1 MNTINTKILTLFK
14 AYTAKEI
21 NEEQFIALQKWINES
36 EENNQLFSSYLLFY
50 KKSRRIAFYNSLDQE
65 KAWNHV
71 VSQLKEPLI
80 QPVKK
85 QRNFKKLYLKY
96 AVAASVIIIVS
107 LFLVKKITTPKIT
120 APIIVNNNIESRS
133 NKATL
138 TLGDG
143 SEVTLVKGK
152 TSVIKN
158 ATSTGEEII
167 YQPTA
172 NSQISYNYLTI
183 PRGGEYK
190 ITLPDGTKVWL
201 NSESQ
206 LKYPVSFTE
215 GTPRKVELVYG
226 EAYFD
231 VSPSTEHK
239 GAKFK
244 VLNNRQEV
252 EVLGTEFNIKA
263 YKDETNIYTTLVEG
277 KVAIN
282 TENQNKILRP
292 GEQSNLDITLN
303 SITINK
309 VNIRQETSWRDGIYI
324 FKGKS
329 LKEIMVTLSRWYNMD
344 VIFVDKNL
352 EEVRFTGSLNKNQ
365 NIVDVLID
373 IKNFGIIN
381 NFEINNKTI
390 TLK

>member
-1 MNTINTKILTLFK
+1 
-14 AYTAKEI
+14 
-21 NEEQFIALQKWINES
+21 
-36 EENNQLFSSYLLFY
+36 
-50 KKSRRIAFYNSLDQE
+50 
-65 KAWNHV
+65 
-71 VSQLKEPLI
+71 
-80 QPVKK
+80 
-85 QRNFKKLYLKY
+85 
-96 AVAASVIIIVS
+96 
-107 LFLVKKITTPKIT
+107 
-120 APIIVNNNIESRS
+120 
-133 NKATL
+133 
-138 TLGDG
+138 
-143 SEVTLVKGK
+143 LVKGK

-282 TENQNKILRP
+282 TENQNKILTP

-309 VNIRQETSWRDGIYI
+309 VNIRQETSWKDGIYL

>member
-143 SEVTLVKGK
+143 SKVTLVKGK

>member
-1 MNTINTKILTLFK
+1 MSTINTKFLTLFK

-36 EENNQLFSSYLLFY
+36 EENKQLFSNYLLFY

-96 AVAASVIIIVS
+96 AIAASVIIIVS

-282 TENQNKILRP
+282 TENQNKILTP

-309 VNIRQETSWRDGIYI
+309 VNIRQETSWKDGIYL